1 MSKRGTAVT
10 STMVYIALAL
20 VVIVIGIFLFGGRAK
35 VFDKTVS
42 QTCTEMNGIV
52 SDAKGKCNDIDYI
65 VPRISKDI
73 PLNDK
78 DNRRCCT
85 KLG

>member
-1 MSKRGTAVT
+1 
-10 STMVYIALAL
+10 
-20 VVIVIGIFLFGGRAK
+20 
-35 VFDKTVS
+35 
-42 QTCTEMNGIV
+42 MNGIV